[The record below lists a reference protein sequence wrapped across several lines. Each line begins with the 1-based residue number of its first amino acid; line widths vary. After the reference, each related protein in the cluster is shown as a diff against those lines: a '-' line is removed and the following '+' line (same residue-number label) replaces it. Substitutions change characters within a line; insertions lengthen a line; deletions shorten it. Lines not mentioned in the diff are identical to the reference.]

1 MPLYVRSLRIFPV
14 CYDFPCHPSGGELIL
29 AIQRQMVFQDNDVH
43 GILPPTVAAVFGY
56 SRLRS
61 STVYFWNTAE
71 VFLNL
76 KCFVAIRTNANSEN
90 SYIDYP
96 RMLLR
101 KTGA

>member
-29 AIQRQMVFQDNDVH
+29 AIQRQMVCQDNDVQ
-43 GILPPTVAAVFGY
+43 GVMSRMVAAVFGY
-56 SRLRS
+56 SRLRF
-61 STVYFWNTAE
+61 STVYFWNTVE

-90 SYIDYP
+90 SYIDYL

>member
-1 MPLYVRSLRIFPV
+1 MICAVIPGKENLIF
-14 CYDFPCHPSGGELIL
+14 
-29 AIQRQMVFQDNDVH
+29 AIQRQVVFKDNDVH
-43 GILPPTVAAVFGY
+43 GVLSRTVAAVFGY
-56 SRLRS
+56 SRLCF
-61 STVYFWNTAE
+61 STVYFWNTVE

>member
-1 MPLYVRSLRIFPV
+1 MV
-14 CYDFPCHPSGGELIL
+14 C
-29 AIQRQMVFQDNDVH
+29 QDNDVQ
-43 GILPPTVAAVFGY
+43 GVMSRMVAAVFGY
-56 SRLRS
+56 SRMRS